1 MSNERR
7 MSPATRE
14 PNTLTDKGHVV
25 LIEDEKNIAALV
37 RYNLRKEGF
46 RVSIAGDGEE
56 GLQVIERERPDVVL
70 LDLLLPRVDGLE
82 VCRRLK
88 QREQTRS
95 IPVIMLTAKA
105 GESDKVTGL
114 ELGADDY
121 VTKPFSPRELVARIR
136 VVLRRRSAPAA
147 ALPFRC
153 GSLDVDW
160 ERHHVRVK
168 GATVK
173 LTAKEFKL
181 LKVLVEGGGRV
192 LSRDML
198 LERVWGYDPALEIET
213 RTVDFHIGRLRRKL
227 KSEARRITTVAG
239 SGYQFVMEPKGP

>member
-1 MSNERR
+1 MSVERR
-7 MSPATRE
+7 MSTATRE
-14 PNTLTDKGHVV
+14 PNVPTDKGHVV

-56 GLQVIERERPDVVL
+56 GLQLIERERPDVVL

-105 GESDKVTGL
+105 GEADKVTGL

-121 VTKPFSPRELVARIR
+121 VTKPFNPPELMARVRTHLELKHSRDVIVR
-136 VVLRRRSAPAA
+136 CGNELQQLVGERSRWGVPSAQGVLRVKASVWGSRKRRRAA
-147 ALPFRC
+147 AR
-153 GSLDVDW
+153 
-160 ERHHVRVK
+160 
-168 GATVK
+168 
-173 LTAKEFKL
+173 
-181 LKVLVEGGGRV
+181 GGR
-192 LSRDML
+192 
-198 LERVWGYDPALEIET
+198 
-213 RTVDFHIGRLRRKL
+213 RT
-227 KSEARRITTVAG
+227 
-239 SGYQFVMEPKGP
+239 